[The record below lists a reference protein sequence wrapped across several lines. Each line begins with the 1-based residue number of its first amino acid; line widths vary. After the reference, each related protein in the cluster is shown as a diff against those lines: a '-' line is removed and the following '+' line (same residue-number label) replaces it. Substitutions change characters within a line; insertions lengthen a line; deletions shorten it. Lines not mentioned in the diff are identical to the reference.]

1 MTGDLGSRLTTDEQD
16 DLSDLMLG
24 LLTNG
29 PWVLIPHPSLRD
41 LVGRYV
47 AGTVAELAAAVG
59 FADVEAAA
67 REVRGKGSLPTTF

>member
-1 MTGDLGSRLTTDEQD
+1 MTGDLSSRLTADEVD

-29 PWVLIPHPSLRD
+29 PYVLIPHPSLRA

-47 AGTVAELAAAVG
+47 ADTVAVLAAEAG
-59 FADVEAAA
+59 LGDVEAAA
-67 REVRGKGSLPTTF
+67 REVRGADPLPTTF